1 MPRPLRWQFL
11 AALALLSVP
20 PASAC
25 AADPPSLVVVVVVDQ
40 MRADYVDRFG
50 AEFTG
55 GLARLLRTGIRFTD
69 AHQDHA
75 VTETAPGH
83 ATVLSGRS
91 PASTGIVANRKGVS
105 DPNAPLLGVDGA
117 GASPHRFRGT
127 ALYDWIRA
135 RYPDA
140 RALSVSRKDRGAI
153 LPIGRA
159 KADVYWLVQGRF
171 TTSSWYADSLPGWLS
186 AWNARRPAARLA
198 GTQWELLRP
207 ATSYPEPDSMDYEN
221 GGGRKVFPHPF
232 PADTAAAEKAV
243 GDSPWADSLTLDVA
257 LDGARALQLG
267 RRRAPELLVISL
279 SATDIVGHRF
289 GPDSRE
295 VHDHLLR
302 LDGWLGSFLDSLA
315 VLVPRERTV
324 LALTADHGVL
334 PFPERSGTGGR
345 ASIRSLMLDAE
356 RRLEG
361 SAKGGLD
368 FDFDSGL
375 ITADVAAIRAMG
387 VNVDSLSQA
396 LARAAAAAP
405 GVATVFTP
413 ASLAAAPAADEE
425 ARLWRKLVP
434 EDGRWLLA
442 ASLRSGWQWG
452 EGPGGTTHGSTAPD
466 DTHVPIVFVVPG
478 RPAATVGRRVT
489 TEDIGPTLAAL
500 LGVTPTEAVTGRVL
514 LEVAGPKGRRR

>member
-1 MPRPLRWQFL
+1 MPRPSSCL
-11 AALALLSVP
+11 AASAAVLALTAAGP
-20 PASAC
+20 AC

-55 GLARLLRTGIRFTD
+55 GLGRLFRTGIRYTD

-105 DPNAPLLGVDGA
+105 DPSAPLLGVDGA

-127 ALYDWIRA
+127 ALLDWIRV
-135 RYPDA
+135 RHPDA

-159 KADVYWLVQGRF
+159 RADVYWLVRGRF
-171 TTSSWYADSLPGWLS
+171 TTSTWYADSLPAWLAS
-186 AWNARRPAARLA
+186 WNARRGAARLA
-198 GTQWELLRP
+198 GTQWELSRP
-207 ATSYPEPDSMDYEN
+207 AGSYPEPDSMAYEY

-232 PADTAAAEKAV
+232 PTDTSDAEKAV

-257 LDGARALQLG
+257 LDGARVLQLG
-267 RRRAPELLVISL
+267 RRRAPDLLVVSL
-279 SATDIVGHRF
+279 SATDIIGHRF

-295 VHDHLLR
+295 VHDQLLR
-302 LDGWLGSFLDSLA
+302 LDRWLGTFLDSLA

-361 SAKGGLD
+361 ASTGALD

-387 VNVDSLSQA
+387 VNLDSLSSA
-396 LARAAAAAP
+396 LARDAAAVA
-405 GVATVFTP
+405 GVGSVYTP
-413 ASLAAAPAADEE
+413 ATLAAAPAADEE

-452 EGPGGTTHGSTAPD
+452 EGSGGTTHGSTARD

-478 RPAATVGRRVT
+478 RPAGSVASRVT

-500 LGVTPTEAVTGRVL
+500 VGVAPTEAVTGRVL
-514 LEVAGPKGRRR
+514 PEVAGPGSQRR